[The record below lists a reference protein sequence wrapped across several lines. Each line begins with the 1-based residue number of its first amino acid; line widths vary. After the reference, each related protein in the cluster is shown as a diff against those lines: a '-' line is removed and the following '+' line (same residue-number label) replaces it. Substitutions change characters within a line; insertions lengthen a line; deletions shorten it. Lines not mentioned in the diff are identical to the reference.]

1 MTAEFFAQSSEAA
14 NVDLWPVRSSS
25 SALPGGAKGA
35 FTMVVSVR
43 AERRRMVRQ
52 VPGAEEPWHPDG
64 PTQRSRSDSLHRGGI
79 LAAVRSNT
87 SLLYTLKGTICRHT
101 R

>member
-25 SALPGGAKGA
+25 SALPGGARGA
-35 FTMVVSVR
+35 FTMVLSVLSVR

-64 PTQRSRSDSLHRGGI
+64 LTERSHSGSLH
-79 LAAVRSNT
+79 AVEVF
-87 SLLYTLKGTICRHT
+87 
-101 R
+101 

>member
-25 SALPGGAKGA
+25 SALPGGARGA
-35 FTMVVSVR
+35 FTMVRSVLTVR

-52 VPGAEEPWHPDG
+52 VPGAEELWHPDG
-64 PTQRSRSDSLHRGGI
+64 LTERSHSGSLH
-79 LAAVRSNT
+79 AVEVF
-87 SLLYTLKGTICRHT
+87 
-101 R
+101 

>member
-87 SLLYTLKGTICRHT
+87 SLLYTLFKGTICRHT
-101 R
+101 

>member
-25 SALPGGAKGA
+25 SALPGGARGA
-35 FTMVVSVR
+35 FTMVLSVR

-52 VPGAEEPWHPDG
+52 VPGAEELWHPDG
-64 PTQRSRSDSLHRGGI
+64 LTERSHSGSLH
-79 LAAVRSNT
+79 AVEVF
-87 SLLYTLKGTICRHT
+87 
-101 R
+101 

>member
-52 VPGAEEPWHPDG
+52 VPGAEELWHPDG
-64 PTQRSRSDSLHRGGI
+64 LTERSHSGSLH
-79 LAAVRSNT
+79 AVEVF
-87 SLLYTLKGTICRHT
+87 
-101 R
+101 

>member
-25 SALPGGAKGA
+25 SALPGGARGA
-35 FTMVVSVR
+35 FTMVLSVLSVR

-52 VPGAEEPWHPDG
+52 VPGAVELWHPDS
-64 PTQRSRSDSLHRGGI
+64 PTVKPQQYSTRSGGL
-79 LAAVRSNT
+79 LAAVSSGAVKHN
-87 SLLYTLKGTICRHT
+87 LLKSSG
-101 R
+101 

>member
-35 FTMVVSVR
+35 FTMAVP
-43 AERRRMVRQ
+43 RRRAAGRSDDVF
-52 VPGAEEPWHPDG
+52 A
-64 PTQRSRSDSLHRGGI
+64 QRSLGGTRG
-79 LAAVRSNT
+79 
-87 SLLYTLKGTICRHT
+87 
-101 R
+101 